1 MNCIELKVSNRFVKP
16 CLIAILVISFVNI
29 TVYLLTTITNSH
41 IVCFKVIN
49 VLDEKMFV
57 FMKTLDKH
65 NRKLVTVNVSSK
77 KLTEII
83 LSMIESVV
91 KPIERSSA
99 LKIIHA
105 KYI

>member
-1 MNCIELKVSNRFVKP
+1 MKRSL
-16 CLIAILVISFVNI
+16 
-29 TVYLLTTITNSH
+29 YLLR
-41 IVCFKVIN
+41 
-49 VLDEKMFV
+49 L
-57 FMKTLDKH
+57 TLDKH

-105 KYI
+105 KYIFKIINSSTLEVKTCCAVESKSLFLPVCI